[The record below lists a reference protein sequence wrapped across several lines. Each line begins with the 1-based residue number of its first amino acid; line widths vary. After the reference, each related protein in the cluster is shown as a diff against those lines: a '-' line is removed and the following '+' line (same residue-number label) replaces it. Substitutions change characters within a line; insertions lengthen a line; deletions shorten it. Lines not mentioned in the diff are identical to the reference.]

1 MKQLK
6 GRRKK
11 KKKSGF
17 LFFLF
22 VDDYIS
28 LWSMTKK
35 PMIIQTELSL
45 CDVTA
50 KAEMFLDFVTVQFVF
65 GLFPPELYITKLNI
79 LIKLCAIYQTSAF
92 TLPYFLPPRRLTPH
106 CTAFT
111 DRIQGRLQVRLGPL
125 TEVRSVGCSTPER
138 GLNDLQHRVF
148 GLKSLPVWFGKSS

>member
-79 LIKLCAIYQTSAF
+79 LIKTVCYLSDVSFHAPFFPPITKTDSSLHRIYVGGCGSHPEPFAGSSG
-92 TLPYFLPPRRLTPH
+92 
-106 CTAFT
+106 AS
-111 DRIQGRLQVRLGPL
+111 DRNPLSRMQHTGPQG
-125 TEVRSVGCSTPER
+125 
-138 GLNDLQHRVF
+138 
-148 GLKSLPVWFGKSS
+148 